1 MVRLLHPHKLAVHGL
16 HLPLQR
22 IRPEQRR
29 HKKLG
34 KALQCAPQRCRLH
47 LKVEIGVLLGWR
59 VTSRGVGNIGRQHKM
74 TDSHRLRMHVRTSS
88 QLLSAGE

>member
-16 HLPLQR
+16 YLPLQR

-34 KALQCAPQRCRLH
+34 KALQRAPQRCRLH
-47 LKVEIGVLLGWR
+47 LKVVVGVLLGWQ
-59 VTSRGVGNIGRQHKM
+59 VTSWGVGNLGRQYKI
-74 TDSHRLRMHVRTSS
+74 DDRQLRMHVRTSS